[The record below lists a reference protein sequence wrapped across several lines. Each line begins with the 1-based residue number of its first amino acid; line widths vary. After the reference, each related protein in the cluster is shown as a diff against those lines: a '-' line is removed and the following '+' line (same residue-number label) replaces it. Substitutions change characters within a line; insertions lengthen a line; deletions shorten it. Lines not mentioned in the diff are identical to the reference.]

1 MKAKKADIIVII
13 AVTAVVF
20 GGLHLMKGKKLDPE
34 AVRISKYAPPAES
47 R

>member
-1 MKAKKADIIVII
+1 MKPKKADIIVII
-13 AVTAVVF
+13 AVSVIVF
-20 GGLHLMKGKKLDPE
+20 GGLHLMKNKKLDPE